1 MGTRRDPV
9 EAVMVALRSLAIS
22 RGAGI
27 VGIARAAGQDR
38 VKINV
43 KAFYKHHEEETGY
56 TLFEEAL
63 ADLGEEGLVKLQE
76 RGIRIVRLGRE
87 TYIEV
92 PVVLLEELSKGSP
105 A

>member
-1 MGTRRDPV
+1 MEGRRDPV
-9 EAVMVALRSLAIS
+9 EAVMTALRSLALS

-63 ADLGEEGLVKLQE
+63 ADLGEEGLARLQE
-76 RGIRIVRLGRE
+76 KGIRIVRVGRE

-92 PVVLLEELSKGSP
+92 PVALLDELSKGGP

>member
-1 MGTRRDPV
+1 MGTRKDPV
-9 EAVMVALRSLAIS
+9 EAVMAALRSLAIS

-43 KAFYKHHEEETGY
+43 KAFYKHHKEETGY

-63 ADLGEEGLVKLQE
+63 ADLSEEGLVKLQE

-92 PVVLLEELSKGSP
+92 PVALLEELSKGSP